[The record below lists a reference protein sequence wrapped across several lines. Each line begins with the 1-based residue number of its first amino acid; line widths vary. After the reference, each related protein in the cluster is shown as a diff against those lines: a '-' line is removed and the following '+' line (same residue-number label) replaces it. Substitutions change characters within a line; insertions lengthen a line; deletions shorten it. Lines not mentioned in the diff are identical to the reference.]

1 MSAAKVTL
9 VRYCRCVAPA
19 VPVQGVNPSPV
30 YLPIAQMRPV
40 ARSPREESGV
50 CVAVMTAS
58 PSS

>member
-9 VRYCRCVAPA
+9 VRYCRWVLPE

-40 ARSPREESGV
+40 ARRLCEKSGA